1 MNSGLSNQQVFL
13 VVEPM
18 AIIAEDL
25 SECILECHPDAVV
38 LRAAHA
44 GAALAQL
51 AAHPRVTAA
60 FVHLDHR
67 EFCGSAVGQ
76 ALLTR
81 GAKVI
86 FMGSRADQ
94 APDGSILRLRGPF
107 DTDTV
112 TMLLQAISECAR
124 MCQAAGEQPA
134 T

>member
-1 MNSGLSNQQVFL
+1 MKSAISDQQVFL
-13 VVEPM
+13 VVEPV

-25 SECILECHPDAVV
+25 SECILECHPGAVV
-38 LRAAHA
+38 LRADHA

-60 FVHLDHR
+60 FVHLDNR

-94 APDGSILRLRGPF
+94 APDGSILRLRWPF

-112 TMLLQAISECAR
+112 MMLLQSISECAQ
-124 MCQAAGEQPA
+124 MCQATGEQPVA
-134 T
+134 